1 MDARVFMIEL
11 PVFFA
16 TGTTAL
22 LTAGIAVV
30 ATIDPSIASIVS
42 VCVGGA
48 VTITMGWIAFKTVS
62 KKVDEQKRVNDLT
75 LQKTV
80 VIEGHVNSKETKY
93 LGDIAALQQ
102 EVRILRETLSDKK
115 ETAALLAQSV
125 KQSKESG

>member
-1 MDARVFMIEL
+1 M
-11 PVFFA
+11 
-16 TGTTAL
+16 
-22 LTAGIAVV
+22 
-30 ATIDPSIASIVS
+30 
-42 VCVGGA
+42 
-48 VTITMGWIAFKTVS
+48 TITMGWIAFKTVS

-75 LQKTV
+75 LQKTA

-125 KQSKESG
+125 KQGKNPG